1 MKLVSV
7 LIAIVVSVTLY
18 FVVFERDTMLSFAG
32 RTPQAEVPAP
42 LAARTNDT
50 PSGVRVVAM
59 K

>member
-18 FVVFERDTMLSFAG
+18 FVVFERDTMLPFAG